1 MASYLNTN
9 MASLIAQNNL
19 SNSQT
24 SLTTSIQRLSSGL
37 RINSAAD
44 DAAGYAIAQN
54 MTTQINGN
62 AQAANNASNGVSLA
76 QTAQGDL
83 GTILANLQ
91 TISGLAVEAANATNT
106 SADRAALNDQVQQ
119 LLQENNRIAQSSN
132 FNGVN
137 LLDGSFQAQTFQ
149 VGANNSSADQISVS
163 GIPSMLTSQM
173 GNVTTGATVTGGATT
188 AALTAGQLTLNGVQ
202 VGASVAG
209 TSAGQT
215 ADSAYSIAQA
225 INAVE
230 SSSGVNAT
238 ANAATVSGTATATT
252 SGAAGALVINGISI
266 GAIAAGGTVS
276 GEAANVAAAINLV
289 SSETGVTATASA
301 SGAGITL
308 SAADGRD
315 ITVTSGSTSFS
326 SGWGVAT
333 GTTHGTLTL
342 TSSSSAGITISGN
355 APASAGLASG
365 TTAATSQLNSLSKLD
380 VLTVTDATNAMTTI
394 QAAINQVTTAAAQMG
409 AYQNRFSAVV
419 TGIQTDSQNLT
430 QSLATI
436 QDTNYASET
445 ANLSRLN
452 ILSQAGNAMLAQAN
466 QLPAQILTLLR

>member
-149 VGANNSSADQISVS
+149 VGANNNSADQISVS

-173 GNVTTGATVTGGATT
+173 GNVTTGATVPGGKTT

-266 GAIAAGGTVS
+266 GAIAAGGTAT

-308 SAADGRD
+308 TAADGRD
-315 ITVTSGSTSFS
+315 ITVTSGT
-326 SGWGVAT
+326 GWTAGFGVAS
-333 GTTHGTLTL
+333 GTTTGSLTL
-342 TSSSSAGITISGN
+342 TSSSSAGITISGSLPGN
-355 APASAGLASG
+355 AGLASG
-365 TTAATSQLNSLSKLD
+365 TTAASSQLNSLSKLD

>member
-188 AALTAGQLTLNGVQ
+188 TALTAGQLTLNGVQ

-215 ADSAYSIAQA
+215 TDSAYSIAQA

-266 GAIAAGGTVS
+266 GAITAGGTAS

-315 ITVTSGSTSFS
+315 ITVTSGTGFS

-342 TSSSSAGITISGN
+342 TSSSANGITISGSTPGN
-355 APASAGLASG
+355 AGLTAG
-365 TTAATSQLNSLSKLD
+365 TTAASSQLNSLSKLD